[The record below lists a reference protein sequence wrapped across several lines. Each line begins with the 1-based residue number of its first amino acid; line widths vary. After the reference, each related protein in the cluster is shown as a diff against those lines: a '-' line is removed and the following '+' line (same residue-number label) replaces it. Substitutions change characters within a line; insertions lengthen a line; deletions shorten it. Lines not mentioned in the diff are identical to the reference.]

1 MVGDGADG
9 VVMERVLI
17 VGGGLTGLVAAEQ
30 LEREGTPAVVLER
43 EAEPGGACRSLSDD
57 GFVFDYTGHLL
68 HVARPE
74 TEAYLE
80 ELGLWRQLE
89 IHSRRAAVV
98 IGGWTTPYP
107 VQINTH
113 GLAPEV
119 RRDCLLGFV
128 RAWAADRNDEPADFR
143 AWVLDRFGEGLAE
156 HFFFPYNTKLY
167 RARPEELSL
176 DWVGRYVPKP
186 KLEEV
191 VDGALGLHDED
202 VGYNAT
208 FRYPAKGGI
217 SLLPNGIADRL
228 SCLRL
233 EHEVAQVHLGE
244 KWVELADGTRM
255 EWRNL
260 LSTISLPA
268 LIDRLVGPLLEEV
281 EEATRALRWV
291 RVLNLALGVEGP
303 APSAEHWLYFPDPKL
318 PFYRVG
324 FPSNHGDLA
333 PAGCHTVSVE
343 VSLDPGAGDAEA
355 LASDAQSAL
364 VGIGL
369 LDEKAVRVRRVTV
382 LDPAYVVFDHPRR
395 EAVALLRGF
404 LREHGVTL
412 AGRWAEWKYSAM
424 EDAVLDGMSAAR
436 RLAASK

>member
-1 MVGDGADG
+1 
-9 VVMERVLI
+9 MEPVLI
-17 VGGGLTGLVAAEQ
+17 IGGGLTGLVAAEQ
-30 LEREGTPAVVLER
+30 LEREGKPTVVLER
-43 EAEPGGACRSLSDD
+43 ESEPGGACRSLEDN

-80 ELGLWRQLE
+80 ELGLLQQLAV
-89 IHSRRAAVV
+89 HGRRAAVV
-98 IGGWTTPYP
+98 VDGWTTPYP
-107 VQINTH
+107 IQINTH
-113 GLAPEV
+113 GLSPEV
-119 RRDCLLGFV
+119 QRDCLLGFI
-128 RAWAADRNDEPADFR
+128 RAWAAETAGEPADFG

-156 HFFFPYNTKLY
+156 HFFFPYNSKLY

-191 VDGALGLHDED
+191 IDGAFGLHDED

-217 SLLPNGIADRL
+217 NLLPNGVADRL
-228 SCLRL
+228 SGLRL
-233 EHEVAQVHLGE
+233 GHDVARIHLGE
-244 KWVELADGTRM
+244 HWVELATGERL
-255 EWRNL
+255 EWQKL
-260 LSTISLPA
+260 LSTISLPS
-268 LIDRLVGPLLEEV
+268 LFDRLADPLPEEV
-281 EEATRALRWV
+281 NQARQALRWV

-303 APSAEHWLYFPDPKL
+303 APSAEHWLYFPDPEL

-333 PAGCHTVSVE
+333 PEGCHTVSVE
-343 VSLDPGAGDAEA
+343 VSLDPDAGDVEA
-355 LASDAQSAL
+355 LATDAQSAL
-364 VGIGL
+364 DGAGL
-369 LDEKAVRVRRVTV
+369 LDQGAVRVRRVTV

-404 LREHGVTL
+404 LRQHGVTL

-424 EDAVLDGMSAAR
+424 EDAVLDGMRAAR
-436 RLAASK
+436 ALGGAG